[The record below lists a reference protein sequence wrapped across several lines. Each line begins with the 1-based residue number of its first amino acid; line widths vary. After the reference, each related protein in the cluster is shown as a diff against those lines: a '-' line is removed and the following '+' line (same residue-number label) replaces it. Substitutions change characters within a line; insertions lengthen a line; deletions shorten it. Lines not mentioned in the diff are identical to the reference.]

1 MINLSPIVL
10 LGYSIYIYGMATLM
24 SVGAPFNIVSKHYL
38 HMADMAVGLL
48 APLTV
53 EVLCIIFLYDLD
65 I

>member
-1 MINLSPIVL
+1 
-10 LGYSIYIYGMATLM
+10 MATLI
-24 SVGAPFNIVSKHYL
+24 SAGVLFNTVSKHYL

-65 I
+65 ILKNSSF